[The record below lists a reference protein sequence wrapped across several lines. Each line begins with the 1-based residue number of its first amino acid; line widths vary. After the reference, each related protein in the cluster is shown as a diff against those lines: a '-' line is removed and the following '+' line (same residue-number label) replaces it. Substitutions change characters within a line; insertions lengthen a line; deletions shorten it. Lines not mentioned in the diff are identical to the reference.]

1 MELAVRSP
9 AGEALDAIEVDD
21 AVFGIEPNEAVVH
34 QTLVAQLAARRGGH
48 HSTKR
53 RGEVRGSTAKI
64 RRQKGLGM
72 ARMGSNRS
80 PIRRG
85 GGVAFGPKPRSYAQ
99 RLPKRMRRLALRS
112 VLSARA
118 GEERLHVVSELAIE
132 APSTRAARE
141 LLEALGFERSVL
153 IVTATSDRAAFLS
166 ARNLP
171 GVRVLPADVLNVA
184 DLLAH
189 HSLLLTVDAVRR
201 IEALWGGDRAS
212 GRPSTPPA
220 AIGPLEPEPAEPVEA

>member
-1 MELAVRSP
+1 MELPVRNA
-9 AGEALDAIEVDD
+9 AGDALDPIEVDD
-21 AVFGIEPNEAVVH
+21 AVFGIAPNEAVVH

-48 HSTKR
+48 HSTKS

-85 GGVAFGPKPRSYAQ
+85 GGVAFGPRPRSYAQ

-112 VLSARA
+112 VLSARVRD
-118 GEERLHVVSELAIE
+118 ERLHVIDELAFE

-141 LLEALGFERSVL
+141 MLQALGVERSVL
-153 IVTATSDRAAFLS
+153 IVTAAADRAAFLS

-171 GVRVLPADVLNVA
+171 GAHVVPADVLNVA

-189 HSLLLTVDAVRR
+189 HSVLLTVDAVRR
-201 IEALWGGDRAS
+201 AEALWGGERAS
-212 GRPSTPPA
+212 SRPTAP
-220 AIGPLEPEPAEPVEA
+220 GPVTVEA